1 MQIPSISMLVIV
13 NPREKIKY
21 LGYFE
26 FILCFG
32 SAIGP
37 VVGLILYS
45 FFGYF
50 YMFLIV
56 GLSFLIFF
64 PLMKATLP
72 DGINES
78 DDSASNLIN
87 NPNNGSNA
95 SEESQEISYFQL
107 FSDPVIFL
115 SSVGLILISSALTY
129 IDPILSFRLQEF
141 TDSLRIQSF
150 VFSCAI
156 LGYSLNS
163 LVVPFLAKYMSPI
176 KLIGIGLLSCGL
188 SNFLVGPS
196 TILPNSIVIMTI
208 GLLFS
213 GLTMVLAIVPQLP
226 LWLER
231 AELKFP
237 DQAREASDMLSSIYS
252 ATFSFGQFLGPV
264 YGGYFKEIL
273 GYRN

>member
-1 MQIPSISMLVIV
+1 
-13 NPREKIKY
+13 
-21 LGYFE
+21 
-26 FILCFG
+26 
-32 SAIGP
+32 
-37 VVGLILYS
+37 
-45 FFGYF
+45 
-50 YMFLIV
+50 MFLIV

-95 SEESQEISYFQL
+95 SEESQKISYFQL

-115 SSVGLILISSALTY
+115 SSVGLILISSTLTY

-141 TDSLRIQSF
+141 TDSLKIQSF

-208 GLLFS
+208 GLLVS

-264 YGGYFKEIL
+264 YGGYLKEIL